1 MAPRSEA
8 LNRRL
13 RGESRARII
22 EHALRLFAEHGYD
35 RTSVKMIA
43 EAAGIAQGLLYNYF
57 ESKEHL
63 LREIFAQSMRDVH
76 ESFAEAEAAGTP
88 EERIERL
95 IQASF
100 QVLRRNERF
109 WRLSYGVRMQ
119 APVLAALG
127 EEVPRWAETI
137 RATLEDFFREAGAAA
152 PALEAAILFALID
165 GVSQHYVLD
174 PESYPLDAVA
184 DHIVASYRRGGES

>member
-1 MAPRSEA
+1 MAPRSEV
-8 LNRRL
+8 LNQRM
-13 RGESRARII
+13 RGESRAKIV

-43 EAAGIAQGLLYNYF
+43 ESAGIAQGLLYNYF

-76 ESFAEAEAAGTP
+76 ESVTEAEAADTP

-95 IQASF
+95 VRASF
-100 QVLRRNERF
+100 QVLRRNQQF

-127 EEVPRWAETI
+127 DEVLHWAETI
-137 RATLEDFFREAGAAA
+137 RATLEGYFNEAGVDV
-152 PALEAAILFALID
+152 PAVEAAILFALID

-174 PESYPLDAVA
+174 PESYPLDEV
-184 DHIVASYRRGGES
+184 IERVVASYRRGGDS